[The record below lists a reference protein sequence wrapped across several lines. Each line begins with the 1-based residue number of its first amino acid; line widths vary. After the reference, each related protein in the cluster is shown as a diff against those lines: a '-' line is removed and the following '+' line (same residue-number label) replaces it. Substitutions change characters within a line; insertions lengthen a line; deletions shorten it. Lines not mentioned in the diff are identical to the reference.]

1 MFVLIFQVSNV
12 DQMGKKCKLVKYKL
26 KTFFH
31 NRAAV
36 ISGCTAKHDDATIVI
51 TYPHANTLLGQSE
64 SAYYVSYFI
73 NSNLTKKCRLLSWK
87 RYLIICKPKMS
98 TLNNRNK
105 LENENEI
112 KKTFKRI
119 PNLMI
124 RLCRICDTSLVNIV
138 LCSLISLYIRYF
150 SSCLI
155 IVLFSSKYK

>member
-1 MFVLIFQVSNV
+1 
-12 DQMGKKCKLVKYKL
+12 
-26 KTFFH
+26 
-31 NRAAV
+31 
-36 ISGCTAKHDDATIVI
+36 
-51 TYPHANTLLGQSE
+51 
-64 SAYYVSYFI
+64 
-73 NSNLTKKCRLLSWK
+73 
-87 RYLIICKPKMS
+87 MS

-124 RLCRICDTSLVNIV
+124 RLSRICDTSLVNIV

>member
-1 MFVLIFQVSNV
+1 
-12 DQMGKKCKLVKYKL
+12 
-26 KTFFH
+26 
-31 NRAAV
+31 
-36 ISGCTAKHDDATIVI
+36 
-51 TYPHANTLLGQSE
+51 
-64 SAYYVSYFI
+64 
-73 NSNLTKKCRLLSWK
+73 
-87 RYLIICKPKMS
+87 MS

-105 LENENEI
+105 LENEKEI